1 MENFRTNCPG
11 NFALQL
17 SSPGPEI
24 IGIQIMYLLTCT
36 KTALR
41 WDTFS
46 WHLVTSV
53 TTQGHVRNSTS
64 FHNRQS
70 SESRKVG
77 VLRCRLFVEVERKVF
92 FSHQVIYPTL
102 PLVNRQLF
110 QLPLKNQLLLWNSL
124 LKQYFRGSRG
134 HGIIITPNSAI
145 LRCLHEIN
153 KA

>member
-70 SESRKVG
+70 SESRKVEG
-77 VLRCRLFVEVERKVF
+77 AALSPIRWGGKESFLLPPSNIPNFATCKQATFPITFKKSIIVMELLTKAIFSRFAGAWHHYYTELRNFA
-92 FSHQVIYPTL
+92 
-102 PLVNRQLF
+102 
-110 QLPLKNQLLLWNSL
+110 LLTRN
-124 LKQYFRGSRG
+124 
-134 HGIIITPNSAI
+134 
-145 LRCLHEIN
+145 
-153 KA
+153 